1 MSLQIPDE
9 AIALILEFEGVDQ
22 PSEWPGESSGITIG
36 AGYDLGF
43 CSAEQFEEDWS
54 PYLSSDEIE
63 RLKDVIGIS
72 GEAARRRAGE
82 FRDIRI
88 RTADAEKVFKERTL
102 PLYSQQTEDAF
113 PGVDGLPPK
122 VQGALVSLVFNRG
135 PGMDG
140 DRRKEMRAIRDAV
153 AEGDLQEI
161 ADQLR
166 AMKRLWGPNMRGLLR
181 RRDAEADLVESAID
195 KNPIQP

>member
-1 MSLQIPDE
+1 MSLQVPDE
-9 AIALILEFEGVDQ
+9 AVALILEFEGVDQ

-36 AGYDLGF
+36 AGYDLGY
-43 CSAEQFEEDWS
+43 CTAEQFEEDWS
-54 PYLSSDEIE
+54 PYLSADEIA
-63 RLKDVIGIS
+63 RLKDVIGLK
-72 GEAARRRAGE
+72 GEDARQRAGE

-88 RTADAEKVFKERTL
+88 TTANAEEVFKQRTL

-113 PGVDGLPPK
+113 PGVEQLPPK

-140 DRRKEMRAIRDAV
+140 DRRREMRAIRDAV
-153 AEGDLQEI
+153 AQGDLQTI

-195 KNPIQP
+195 S

>member
-1 MSLQIPDE
+1 MALQIPDE
-9 AIALILEFEGVDQ
+9 AVALILEFEGVDQ

-43 CSAEQFEEDWS
+43 CAAEQFEEDWS
-54 PYLSSDEIE
+54 PYLTSDQIK

-72 GEAARRRAGE
+72 GDAARRRAGE

-88 RTADAEKVFKERTL
+88 EKADAGEVFKQRDL
-102 PLYSQQTEDAF
+102 PRYSEQTEKAF
-113 PGVDGLPPK
+113 PGVDQLPPK

-140 DRRKEMRAIRDAV
+140 DRRREMH
-153 AEGDLQEI
+153 
-161 ADQLR
+161 
-166 AMKRLWGPNMRGLLR
+166 
-181 RRDAEADLVESAID
+181 
-195 KNPIQP
+195 

>member
-1 MSLQIPDE
+1 MSLQVPDE
-9 AIALILEFEGVDQ
+9 AVALILEFEGVDQ

-63 RLKDVIGIS
+63 RLKDVIGLS

-88 RTADAEKVFKERTL
+88 KTADAEEVFKERTL

-113 PGVDGLPPK
+113 PGVDELPPK

-140 DRRKEMRAIRDAV
+140 DKRKEMRAIRDAV

-166 AMKRLWGPNMRGLLR
+166 AMKRLWGSNMRGLLR